1 MYSVYGFASFDHY
14 IREYL
19 GSSIGI
25 PYNIAS
31 DRLIDIRAKKR
42 QQCDYTYGIF
52 WFYYVLYYLEAAG
65 LKEH

>member
-25 PYNIAS
+25 PYNMLLT
-31 DRLIDIRAKKR
+31 DELILEQKK
-42 QQCDYTYGIF
+42 DSNVIIPMEFSGFTMYSII
-52 WFYYVLYYLEAAG
+52 
-65 LKEH
+65 